1 MNGLEA
7 SLVRDAGIATEIL
20 DRARERLRDGRELG
34 DVLLEMGAV
43 TADRWGEIQA
53 RYFGLPFIGTLNQE
67 AVPLELIALLP
78 IQFAKRHNLLPVHT
92 DGEVVT
98 VATANPSST
107 HPIDDLRLLFGKPIR
122 AVVAPA
128 PVISE
133 AINRAYDRA
142 SGSTAE
148 LVSGL
153 DEERLDLMATELNEP
168 VDLLDANDEAPIIR
182 LVNQLIFQAVK
193 DRASDIHIEPFE
205 RELVVRFRIDGILYD
220 IVKPPKRFQS
230 VTVSRVKI
238 MAELNIAE
246 KRLPQ
251 DGRIRTKIAGK
262 DVDIRVSVIPT
273 AFGERIV
280 MRLLDRS
287 ATLLSLDQL
296 GLAGQNLK
304 TVQRL
309 IRQSH
314 GIVLVTGPTGSGK
327 TTTLYAALQKIN
339 SNEKNIITIEDPIE
353 YQLTGVGQMQVN
365 PKIDLTFAN
374 GLRSILRQ
382 DPDVIMVGE
391 IRDVETAEIAI
402 HAALTGHL
410 VFSTLHTN
418 DSFGAVTRLVDMGIE
433 PFLVSSSVIAVMAQR
448 LVRRVCPTCRASSA
462 PTAEQLAEIG
472 LTPERIGDAP
482 IYQAGN
488 GCGQCKQTG
497 YRGRAGIHELLIVG
511 DEVRGLIMKNA
522 DAATIRREA
531 TIRGMPTLRADG
543 AQKVFEGLTT
553 IEEVMRVTQEDLV
566 VE

>member
-7 SLVRDAGIATEIL
+7 SLIRDAGIARETLE
-20 DRARERLRDGRELG
+20 RARERLRDGRELG

-53 RYFGLPFIGTLNQE
+53 QYFGLPFVDTLNQD

-78 IQFAKRHNLLPVHT
+78 IQFAKRHNLLPVHA
-92 DGEVVT
+92 DDDAVT
-98 VATANPSST
+98 VATANPSSIG
-107 HPIDDLRLLFGKPIR
+107 PIDDLRLLFGKPIR

-128 PVISE
+128 PVVSE

-153 DEERLDLMATELNEP
+153 DEERLDLMATELDEP

-230 VTVSRVKI
+230 VILSRVKI

-353 YQLTGVGQMQVN
+353 YQLAGVGQMQVN
-365 PKIDLTFAN
+365 PKIELTFAN

-391 IRDVETAEIAI
+391 IRDIETAEIAI

-448 LVRRVCPTCRASSA
+448 LVRRVCPACRTPSA

-472 LTPERIGDAP
+472 LSVERVGGGR
-482 IYQAGN
+482 IYQTGP

-497 YRGRAGIHELLIVG
+497 YRGRAGIHELLIV
-511 DEVRGLIMKNA
+511 DDTVRGLIMKNA

-531 TIRGMPTLRADG
+531 TERGMPTLREDG
-543 AQKVFEGLTT
+543 VHKVLEGLTT

-566 VE
+566 VD